1 LFAVDLAEA
10 AGLPVDT
17 VVAQLASST
26 TGLGPE
32 EAHPRLEQQGPNA
45 VRSHGA
51 RPLGVLARQVKNP
64 LLVLLVAAAL
74 VSLVT
79 GEVPGVRYTIVVGGP
94 AKAAGT

>member
-1 LFAVDLAEA
+1 
-10 AGLPVDT
+10 
-17 VVAQLASST
+17 
-26 TGLGPE
+26 
-32 EAHPRLEQQGPNA
+32 
-45 VRSHGA
+45 
-51 RPLGVLARQVKNP
+51 LGVLARQVKNP